1 MRWPVIAAA
10 VVAFL
15 VGSQLAGGEPKH
27 AVGPE
32 LLKRQKKLFLDLD
45 KIRQAAKDIVELR
58 EIRESGKF
66 ILNHEEKKLEKQSR
80 MDFHIFMERSRND
93 TLEVLRIYD
102 RVLKKQ
108 DYIDPLQRY
117 FGRALDEIITVN
129 WDEEAVEDV
138 VNEIANAY
146 NVRLNISGDL
156 DYRKTISL
164 NGEMS
169 LMAVLLYL
177 ENLWDAQLVVKN
189 GKLWFIRIR
198 AEVRDMGADE
208 ED

>member
-1 MRWPVIAAA
+1 VRWPVVAAA
-10 VVAFL
+10 AVAFL
-15 VGSQLAGGEPKH
+15 VGSQLAGSAPKYP
-27 AVGPE
+27 VGRE

-45 KIRQAAKDIVELR
+45 KIRMAAKDVVELR
-58 EIRESGKF
+58 DIRESGKY
-66 ILNHEEKKLEKQSR
+66 ILNHEEKKLEKKSR
-80 MDFHIFMERSRND
+80 MDFHIFMERARND

-108 DYIDPLQRY
+108 DYVDPIRRK

-129 WDEEAVEDV
+129 WDEEAIEDV
-138 VNEIANAY
+138 VGEIADAY

-169 LMAVLLYL
+169 LLAVLLYL
-177 ENLWDAQLVVKN
+177 ENLWDAQLVVKDGN
-189 GKLWFIRIR
+189 LWFIRSH
-198 AEVRDMGADE
+198 AEVRKMDE
-208 ED
+208 DDD

>member
-1 MRWPVIAAA
+1 VRWSVVAAA
-10 VVAFL
+10 AVAFL
-15 VGSQLAGGEPKH
+15 VGSQLAGGAPKH
-27 AVGPE
+27 PVGRE

-58 EIRESGKF
+58 EIRESGKY

-108 DYIDPLQRY
+108 DYIDPLRRY
-117 FGRALDEIITVN
+117 FGHALDEIITVN
-129 WDEEAVEDV
+129 WDEEAIEDV
-138 VNEIANAY
+138 VGEIADAY
-146 NVRLNISGDL
+146 NVKLNISGDL

-177 ENLWDAQLVVKN
+177 ETLWDAELVVKD

-198 AEVRDMGADE
+198 AEVRQLGKDDE
-208 ED
+208 

>member
-1 MRWPVIAAA
+1 MRWSVVAAAA
-10 VVAFL
+10 VAFL
-15 VGSQLAGGEPKH
+15 LGSQLAGGAPKRP
-27 AVGPE
+27 VGQE
-32 LLKRQKKLFLDLD
+32 LLSRQQRLFADLD
-45 KIRQAAKDIVELR
+45 KMRQAPKDIVELR
-58 EIRESGKF
+58 DVRESGKYV
-66 ILNHEEKKLEKQSR
+66 LNHEEKKLEKKSR

-93 TLEVLRIYD
+93 TLEVLRILD

-108 DYIDPLQRY
+108 DYVDPIRRH

-129 WDEEAVEDV
+129 WDEEAIEDV
-138 VNEIANAY
+138 VSEIASAY

-169 LMAVLLYL
+169 LLSVLLYL
-177 ENLWDAQLVVKN
+177 ENLWDAQLVLKG

-198 AEVRDMGADE
+198 AEVREVGDDE
-208 ED
+208 

>member
-1 MRWPVIAAA
+1 MRWPVVAAAA
-10 VVAFL
+10 VAFL
-15 VGSQLAGGEPKH
+15 LGSQLAGGAPKRP
-27 AVGPE
+27 VGRE
-32 LLKRQKKLFLDLD
+32 LLSRQQRLFADLD
-45 KIRQAAKDIVELR
+45 KLRQAAKDIVELR
-58 EIRESGKF
+58 EVRESGKYV
-66 ILNHEEKKLEKQSR
+66 LNHEEKKLEKKSR

-93 TLEVLRIYD
+93 TLEVLRILD

-108 DYIDPLQRY
+108 DYVDPIRRH

-129 WDEEAVEDV
+129 WDEEAIEDV
-138 VNEIANAY
+138 VSEIASAY

-169 LMAVLLYL
+169 LLSVLLYL
-177 ENLWDAQLVVKN
+177 ENLWDAQLVLKG

-198 AEVRDMGADE
+198 AEVREVGDDE
-208 ED
+208 

>member
-1 MRWPVIAAA
+1 VRWPVVAAA
-10 VVAFL
+10 AVAFL
-15 VGSQLAGGEPKH
+15 VGSQLAGSAPKH
-27 AVGPE
+27 PVGRE

-45 KIRQAAKDIVELR
+45 KIRMAAKDVVELR
-58 EIRESGKF
+58 DIRESGKY
-66 ILNHEEKKLEKQSR
+66 ILNHEEKKLEKKSR
-80 MDFHIFMERSRND
+80 MDFHIFMERARND

-108 DYIDPLQRY
+108 DYIDPIRRK

-129 WDEEAVEDV
+129 WDEEAIEDV
-138 VNEIANAY
+138 VGEIADAY

-169 LMAVLLYL
+169 LLAVLLYL
-177 ENLWDAQLVVKN
+177 ENLWDAQLVVKD
-189 GKLWFIRIR
+189 GKLWFIRSR
-198 AEVRDMGADE
+198 AEVRKMDE
-208 ED
+208 DDD

>member
-1 MRWPVIAAA
+1 MRWSVVAAAA
-10 VVAFL
+10 VAFL
-15 VGSQLAGGEPKH
+15 LGSQLAGGAPKRP
-27 AVGPE
+27 VGQE
-32 LLKRQKKLFLDLD
+32 LLSRQQRLFADLD
-45 KIRQAAKDIVELR
+45 KMRQAAKDIVELR
-58 EIRESGKF
+58 DVRESGKYV
-66 ILNHEEKKLEKQSR
+66 LNHEEKKLEKKSR

-93 TLEVLRIYD
+93 TLEVLRILD

-108 DYIDPLQRY
+108 DYVDPIRRH

-129 WDEEAVEDV
+129 WDEEAIEDV
-138 VNEIANAY
+138 VSEIASAY

-169 LMAVLLYL
+169 LLSVLLYL
-177 ENLWDAQLVVKN
+177 ENLWDAQLVLKG

-198 AEVRDMGADE
+198 AEVREVGDDE
-208 ED
+208 

>member
-1 MRWPVIAAA
+1 MRWTVVAAA
-10 VVAFL
+10 AVAFL
-15 VGSQLAGGEPKH
+15 VGSQLAGGAPKH

-45 KIRQAAKDIVELR
+45 KIRIAAKDIVELR

-80 MDFHIFMERSRND
+80 MDFHIFMERARND

-108 DYIDPLQRY
+108 DYVDPIRRK

-129 WDEEAVEDV
+129 WDEEAIEDV
-138 VNEIANAY
+138 VGEIADAY

-177 ENLWDAQLVVKN
+177 ENLWDAELVVKD
-189 GKLWFIRIR
+189 GKLWFIRTR
-198 AEVRDMGADE
+198 AEVRRMGDE
-208 ED
+208 EDE

>member
-15 VGSQLAGGEPKH
+15 AGSQLAGGAPKH

-32 LLKRQKKLFLDLD
+32 LLKRQKKLFADLD

-58 EIRESGKF
+58 EIRESGKY

-108 DYIDPLQRY
+108 DYIDPLRRY

-129 WDEEAVEDV
+129 WDEEAIEDV
-138 VNEIANAY
+138 VDEIAGAY

-177 ENLWDAQLVVKN
+177 ENLWDAQLVVRN
-189 GKLWFIRIR
+189 GKLWFIRSR
-198 AEVRDMGADE
+198 AEVREMGDE
-208 ED
+208 DE

>member
-1 MRWPVIAAA
+1 VRWPVVAAAA
-10 VVAFL
+10 VAFL
-15 VGSQLAGGEPKH
+15 AGSQLAGGAPKH

-32 LLKRQKKLFLDLD
+32 LLKRQKKLFADLD
-45 KIRQAAKDIVELR
+45 KIRLAAKDIVELR
-58 EIRESGKF
+58 QIRESGKY

-80 MDFHIFMERSRND
+80 MDFHIFMERARND

-102 RVLKKQ
+102 RVLRKQ
-108 DYIDPLQRY
+108 DYIDPLRRY

-129 WDEEAVEDV
+129 WDEEAIEDV
-138 VNEIANAY
+138 VDEIANAY

-164 NGEMS
+164 HGEMS

-177 ENLWDAQLVVKN
+177 ENLWDAQLVVKD
-189 GKLWFIRIR
+189 GKLWFIRSR
-198 AEVRDMGADE
+198 AEVRKMADDDE
-208 ED
+208 

>member
-1 MRWPVIAAA
+1 MRWPVVAAAA
-10 VVAFL
+10 VAFL
-15 VGSQLAGGEPKH
+15 AGSQLAGGAPKH

-32 LLKRQKKLFLDLD
+32 LLKRQKKLFADLD
-45 KIRQAAKDIVELR
+45 KIRLAAKDIVELR
-58 EIRESGKF
+58 QIRESGKY

-80 MDFHIFMERSRND
+80 MDFHIFMERARND

-102 RVLKKQ
+102 RVLRKQ
-108 DYIDPLQRY
+108 DYIDPLRRY

-129 WDEEAVEDV
+129 WDEEAIEDV
-138 VNEIANAY
+138 VDEIANAY

-164 NGEMS
+164 HGEMS

-177 ENLWDAQLVVKN
+177 ENLWDAQLVVKD
-189 GKLWFIRIR
+189 GKLWFIRSR
-198 AEVRDMGADE
+198 AEVRKMADDDE
-208 ED
+208 

>member
-1 MRWPVIAAA
+1 MRWPVVGAAA
-10 VVAFL
+10 VAFL
-15 VGSQLAGGEPKH
+15 VGSQLAGGAPKH
-27 AVGPE
+27 PVGPE
-32 LLKRQKKLFLDLD
+32 LLKRQKKLFKDLD

-58 EIRESGKF
+58 EIRESGKY
-66 ILNHEEKKLEKQSR
+66 ILNHEEIKLEKKSR
-80 MDFHIFMERSRND
+80 MDFHIFMERARND

-108 DYIDPLQRY
+108 DYIDPIRRR

-129 WDEEAVEDV
+129 WDEEAIEDV
-138 VNEIANAY
+138 VGEIADAY
-146 NVRLNISGDL
+146 NVKLNVSGDL

-169 LMAVLLYL
+169 LLAVLLYL
-177 ENLWDAQLVVKN
+177 ENLWDAQLVVKD

-198 AEVRDMGADE
+198 AEVRKTGADDE
-208 ED
+208 

>member
-15 VGSQLAGGEPKH
+15 LGSQLAGGAPKY

-32 LLKRQKKLFLDLD
+32 LLKRQKKLFADLD
-45 KIRQAAKDIVELR
+45 KIRRAAKDIVELR
-58 EIRESGKF
+58 EIRESGKYV
-66 ILNHEEKKLEKQSR
+66 LNHEEKKLEKKSR

-108 DYIDPLQRY
+108 DYIDPLKRY

-138 VNEIANAY
+138 VDEIAAAY
-146 NVRLNISGDL
+146 NVRIHIDGEL

-164 NGEMS
+164 SGEMS

-177 ENLWDAQLVVKN
+177 ENLWDAQLIVKN
-189 GKLWFIRIR
+189 GKLWFIRTR
-198 AEVRDMGADE
+198 AEIRKLGEDDE
-208 ED
+208 

>member
-1 MRWPVIAAA
+1 MRWPVVAAAA
-10 VVAFL
+10 VAFL
-15 VGSQLAGGEPKH
+15 LGSQFAGGAPKRP
-27 AVGPE
+27 VGQE
-32 LLKRQKKLFLDLD
+32 LLNQQQRLFADLD
-45 KIRQAAKDIVELR
+45 KMRQAAKDIVELR
-58 EIRESGKF
+58 DVRESGKYV
-66 ILNHEEKKLEKQSR
+66 LNHEEKKLEKKSR

-93 TLEVLRIYD
+93 TLEVLRILD

-108 DYIDPLQRY
+108 DYVDPIRRH

-129 WDEEAVEDV
+129 WDEEAIEDV
-138 VNEIANAY
+138 VNEIASAY

-169 LMAVLLYL
+169 LLSVLLYL
-177 ENLWDAQLVVKN
+177 ENLWDAQLVLKG

-198 AEVRDMGADE
+198 AEVREAGDDE
-208 ED
+208 